1 MLVPGEHM
9 SSYRLKPMRAA
20 IISIGVLSL
29 AVLTFVSCA
38 SMQVRV
44 PDVTL
49 NPDSVMAAYVTSGGG
64 SLPAVAAMV
73 MIDGQAVWKAVYGT
87 RRAGEDDP
95 ALIDDSYH
103 IGSNTKAMTAFL
115 CAIYVDR
122 GIIGWQS
129 TVGEILGS
137 DYAMRDVY
145 RDVTLSMLL
154 SHTGGFPTSLPGS
167 VWRSFF
173 PYDSPR
179 GMDRDAMTTAILN
192 ADPAGTPGTKLA
204 YSNFGYVVAGRML
217 ETRIGSNWETLIRT
231 ELFGPLGMSSA
242 GFGPP
247 AQPIGSSSVRPAPWG
262 HAPSKVDPGYVAA
275 DNPAALGPAGTVH
288 ASLADLE
295 RYLSVLLT
303 GGIAFDGKRF
313 VSEENLAALFEP
325 VLDDYALGW
334 LVGITTD
341 GRRYILHDGCNTMF
355 YSLLIMLPDEE
366 SAVVVLA
373 NRGDP
378 AAGRRVRE
386 LGMYLASHFLNASLG
401 E

>member
-1 MLVPGEHM
+1 MNGYRPWSIRDSRIFAGIVLFAVM
-9 SSYRLKPMRAA
+9 S
-20 IISIGVLSL
+20 
-29 AVLTFVSCA
+29 FVSCA
-38 SMQVRV
+38 GLQVRV
-44 PDVTL
+44 PDASL
-49 NPDSVMAAYVTSGGG
+49 SPDDVLASYASSGGG

-73 MIDGQAVWKAVYGT
+73 MMDGQAVWKAVYGT
-87 RRAGEDDP
+87 RRAGADDP
-95 ALIDDSYH
+95 ALPDDPFH
-103 IGSNTKAMTAFL
+103 IGSNTKAMTALL
-115 CAIYVDR
+115 CAIFVDR
-122 GIIGWQS
+122 GSIAWQS
-129 TVGEILGS
+129 TVGEILGG
-137 DYAMRDVY
+137 DYAMRDEY

-179 GMDRDAMTTAILN
+179 GMDRDAMTTAILD

-217 ETRIGSNWETLIRT
+217 EIKTGIDWETLIRT

-247 AQPIGSSSVRPAPWG
+247 AQPIGNSSTRPAPWG
-262 HAPSKVDPGYVAA
+262 HAPSKVDPGYAAA

-386 LGMYLASHFLNASLG
+386 LGMYLARHFLNASLR